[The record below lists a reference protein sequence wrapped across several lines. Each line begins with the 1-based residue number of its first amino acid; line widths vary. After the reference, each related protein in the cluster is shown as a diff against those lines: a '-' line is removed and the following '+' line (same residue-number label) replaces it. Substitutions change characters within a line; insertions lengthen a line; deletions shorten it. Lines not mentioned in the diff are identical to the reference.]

1 MFSCT
6 IDAVRSPCHVTH
18 GVCRLPWR
26 LCHARLCLCCCP
38 FDAHLESLKPSG
50 AFYGSW
56 GASSTSHSQL
66 PQRGLP
72 ELTVLSYLSRFFLGW
87 CQNMNSHSFMLSGNH
102 LLFHH
107 LLWPAQP
114 ARLLKNIFPTG
125 SCKLR
130 DVAEHL
136 LQCPQTDHECCK
148 AQNHAALVEGW
159 FSQNTQR
166 GLSND
171 GAAEFHMFLTV
182 SCPDLTPSSD
192 PQGGHNREPV
202 LGMDDDFR
210 CKQVKFKMCVVGRDG
225 NAQSSVRYTGPLY
238 RRKTRTEFLFG
249 VFLLEAGELKPQ
261 VSKNVRGTRPS

>member
-1 MFSCT
+1 MVRVFSCT

-18 GVCRLPWR
+18 GVCHLPWH
-26 LCHARLCLCCCP
+26 LCHSKLCLCCCP

-56 GASSTSHSQL
+56 GASSRSHSQL

-72 ELTVLSYLSRFFLGW
+72 ELTVLSYLSLFFLGW

-102 LLFHH
+102 LLFHL

-159 FSQNTQR
+159 FSQNPQR

-171 GAAEFHMFLTV
+171 GVAEFHMFSNCLVLTRLQV
-182 SCPDLTPSSD
+182 PIPKEGIIESPSWGRMMTS
-192 PQGGHNREPV
+192 GANKSNSGCV
-202 LGMDDDFR
+202 LWAEMAMPSHLSGI
-210 CKQVKFKMCVVGRDG
+210 QVCC
-225 NAQSSVRYTGPLY
+225 TGEKPEQNFY
-238 RRKTRTEFLFG
+238 
-249 VFLLEAGELKPQ
+249 LEC
-261 VSKNVRGTRPS
+261 SF